1 MDHFAER
8 LLAWFGEH
16 GRKDL
21 PWQQDKQPYKVWVSE
36 IMLQQTQVT
45 TVIPYYERFMQVFP
59 TVDELAA
66 ATQDEVLHQWTGLGY
81 YARAR
86 NLHKTAQIVMRDFNG
101 EFPGTQEELESL
113 PGIGRSTAAAIIA
126 ICTNQRA
133 AILDG
138 NVKRVLARVFGIGGW
153 PGQTATLKA
162 LWEKAELLTPDQRV
176 ADYTQAIMDLGAMIC
191 TRSKPQCN
199 ACPFS
204 GECHA
209 KNSDSIAQFPG
220 KKPKKEK
227 PVRATTMLVIECDGE
242 ILLEQR
248 ESSGLWGGL
257 WSFPESDDP
266 DSYLEAAGLDA
277 HSRIPLTPFRHSFTH
292 YHLDISPLHIHV
304 KVPNRV
310 SDSDRTC
317 WYNLETPQS
326 IGLTRPVTRL
336 LDALQSSPLFQ

>member
-126 ICTNQRA
+126 IVYERP
-133 AILDG
+133 
-138 NVKRVLARVFGIGGW
+138 R
-153 PGQTATLKA
+153 
-162 LWEKAELLTPDQRV
+162 
-176 ADYTQAIMDLGAMIC
+176 
-191 TRSKPQCN
+191 
-199 ACPFS
+199 
-204 GECHA
+204 
-209 KNSDSIAQFPG
+209 
-220 KKPKKEK
+220 
-227 PVRATTMLVIECDGE
+227 
-242 ILLEQR
+242 R
-248 ESSGLWGGL
+248 E
-257 WSFPESDDP
+257 
-266 DSYLEAAGLDA
+266 
-277 HSRIPLTPFRHSFTH
+277 R
-292 YHLDISPLHIHV
+292 
-304 KVPNRV
+304 
-310 SDSDRTC
+310 DRK
-317 WYNLETPQS
+317 
-326 IGLTRPVTRL
+326 
-336 LDALQSSPLFQ
+336 